1 MEIRKG
7 PGLRALPSMTLLRE
21 LTDQIVL
28 DTVFE
33 QAPVTRA
40 EIAQHTGISK
50 TTVSESARRL
60 EAAGLLL
67 PAGEQRGRQGRVG
80 TYYQVAPTAGYV
92 VAVDLNPT
100 RIRLCAADLFGHP
113 FQQSALPPAQPR
125 EPARVAERLRELVA
139 DAVTEA
145 GSDHGRLLAV
155 AVSVANPVDPA
166 TSRVIPLAD
175 TPYPEGLI
183 QPQETLADLV
193 EAPILVEND
202 VNLAAVAERWHGA
215 ARTTDSFAYVYIGAG
230 MGMGLVVGDQ
240 LIRGARGVAG
250 EIGYLSV
257 SSQPAGPGLGRHGF
271 ARAVAGGFHPERGQ
285 DGGQDG
291 DQVAVDVARQ
301 VFDRA
306 ARGEAEAQAVVERE
320 GRTIGE
326 AIAAV
331 CAVIDPEVVLLGGP
345 IGLHPALLEPVRAAV
360 RDLAP
365 LPPAI
370 EVGTL
375 GDTAVL
381 HGALALALRRAR
393 TDLCA
398 RPGPASR

>member
-7 PGLRALPSMTLLRE
+7 LGLQALPSMTLLRE

-33 QAPVTRA
+33 QAPITRA
-40 EIAQHTGISK
+40 EIAQQTGISK
-50 TTVSESARRL
+50 TTVSEAVRRL
-60 EAAGLLL
+60 EGAGLLL

-80 TYYQVAPTAGYV
+80 TYYKVASTAGFV

-100 RIRLCAADLFGHP
+100 QIRLCAADLFGQPFLESAHP
-113 FQQSALPPAQPR
+113 PVQPR
-125 EPARVAERLRELVA
+125 EPARVAEQLRELVSKA
-139 DAVTEA
+139 IAE
-145 GSDHGRLLAV
+145 GNPGRGRPLAV

-183 QPQETLADLV
+183 QPQEALDGLID
-193 EAPILVEND
+193 APILVEND
-202 VNLAAVAERWHGA
+202 VNLAAIAERWHGA
-215 ARTTDSFAYVYIGAG
+215 ARTADSFAYVYIGAG
-230 MGMGLVVGDQ
+230 MGMGLLIGDQ

-257 SSQPAGPGLGRHGF
+257 SSQPPGPLHGRHGF
-271 ARAVAGGFHPERGQ
+271 ARAIAAAGFHPSREPGS
-285 DGGQDG
+285 

-306 ARGEAEAQAVVERE
+306 AKGNAEAKAVVEEE

-331 CAVIDPEVVLLGGP
+331 CAVVDPELVLLGGP
-345 IGLHPALLEPVRAAV
+345 IGLHPALLEPVRATV
-360 RDLAP
+360 QDLAP

-375 GDTAVL
+375 GDAAVL

-393 TDLCA
+393 ADLWA
-398 RPGPASR
+398 GVSRQPS

>member
-7 PGLRALPSMTLLRE
+7 LGLQALPSMTLLRE

-33 QAPVTRA
+33 QAPITRA

-50 TTVSESARRL
+50 TTVSEAVRRL

-80 TYYQVAPTAGYV
+80 TYYKVAPSAGFV

-100 RIRLCAADLFGHP
+100 LIRVCAADLFGRP
-113 FQQSALPPAQPR
+113 FLETAHAPVQPR
-125 EPARVAERLRELVA
+125 EPVRVAERLRELVA
-139 DAVTEA
+139 DAITV
-145 GSDHGRLLAV
+145 GVPGHGKPLAV
-155 AVSVANPVDPA
+155 AVSVANPVDPT
-166 TSRVIPLAD
+166 TSRVVVLDD
-175 TPYPEGLI
+175 TPYPEGLF
-183 QPQETLADLV
+183 QPQEALDGLADV
-193 EAPILVEND
+193 PVLVEND

-215 ARTTDSFAYVYIGAG
+215 ARTAASFAYVYVGTG
-230 MGMGLVVGDQ
+230 MGMGLVIGDQ

-257 SSQPAGPGLGRHGF
+257 SAQPPGPRHGRHGL
-271 ARAVAGGFHPERGQ
+271 ARAVAAGFPPHRERS
-285 DGGQDG
+285 G
-291 DQVAVDVARQ
+291 DQVGVEAARQ

-306 ARGEAEAQAVVERE
+306 ATGDVEAGRIVERE
-320 GRTIGE
+320 GRIIGE

-331 CAVIDPEVVLLGGP
+331 CAVVDPELVLLGGP
-345 IGLHPALLEPVRAAV
+345 IGLHPALLEPVRATV
-360 RDLAP
+360 HDLAP
-365 LPPAI
+365 LTPPI

-375 GDTAVL
+375 GDAAVVR
-381 HGALALALRRAR
+381 GALALALRRAR
-393 TDLCA
+393 TDLWA
-398 RPGPASR
+398 GAGRPSA